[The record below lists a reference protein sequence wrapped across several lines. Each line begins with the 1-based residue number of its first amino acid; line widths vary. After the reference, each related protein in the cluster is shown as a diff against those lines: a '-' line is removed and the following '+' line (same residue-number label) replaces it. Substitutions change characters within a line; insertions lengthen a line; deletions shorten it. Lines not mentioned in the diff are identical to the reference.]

1 MLVVT
6 HFVFYSLASY
16 PYRLCF
22 TLNHSKSYVCVIPLW
37 FLGLLE
43 FCESCRANWKG
54 FGNNVQYKDLQL
66 LMCIIF
72 SVLYNR
78 INPTC
83 LSRLLEISRWFEC
96 GGIYKDSWVIMP
108 RSLWSFFF
116 FHPGLCMTILESKLV
131 LGNPEGPYAGHTWL
145 SFGDLK
151 INCNLN

>member
-116 FHPGLCMTILESKLV
+116 FSPRVMYDHSGIKTCLRKSRGAICWSYLTVFWRS
-131 LGNPEGPYAGHTWL
+131 
-145 SFGDLK
+145 
-151 INCNLN
+151 